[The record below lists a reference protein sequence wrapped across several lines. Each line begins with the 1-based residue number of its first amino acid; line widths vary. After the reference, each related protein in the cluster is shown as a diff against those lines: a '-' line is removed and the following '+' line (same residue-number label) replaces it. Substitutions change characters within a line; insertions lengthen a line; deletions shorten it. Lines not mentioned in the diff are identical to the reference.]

1 MTAFLTMK
9 NSGASPSTRERA
21 EAASPMTDTQRAA
34 LSALIHSP
42 AQIRNS
48 RWARR
53 DHAGDIVWA
62 AVLVLLLGLS
72 VDSLLEGLRFVRSA
86 DALQTMA
93 AARPHVDAVVA
104 QRLAAPDQSSGVV
117 RRTM

>member
-1 MTAFLTMK
+1 MSRWVATK
-9 NSGASPSTRERA
+9 Q
-21 EAASPMTDTQRAA
+21 PMRGSSQRAA

-42 AQIRNS
+42 AQIRKS

-53 DHAGDIVWA
+53 DHAGDFVWV

-86 DALQTMA
+86 DTLQTMA
-93 AARPHVDAVVA
+93 ATRPHVDEVVA
-104 QRLAAPDQSSGVV
+104 QRRAAPDQSSGIV